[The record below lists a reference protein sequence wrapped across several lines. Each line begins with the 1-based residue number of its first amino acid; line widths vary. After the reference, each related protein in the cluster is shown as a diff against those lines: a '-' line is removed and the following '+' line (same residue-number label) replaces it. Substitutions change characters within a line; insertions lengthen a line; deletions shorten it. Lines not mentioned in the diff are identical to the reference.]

1 MLAID
6 EALTVIAK
14 LIEQSQRSGAP
25 IHDTIVVVGGT
36 ALSAHGIRDLSED
49 VDLYVKTFSDDVVFQ
64 VEREL
69 RESYGPAFKL
79 DVTAMENLWGFI
91 LLRDIDEHS
100 LTYRTLEAAGRS
112 FTIKALSIEDLFL
125 LKLNAGRE
133 KDRQDLPLIA
143 AKTTPEALIER
154 FNVVVQWHGNKPAV
168 PGYADEFV
176 RQLAACYALAPVQVI
191 PRLKL
196 PKFVESMLW
205 ETYYPTPDHRPEVS
219 TLPPTS

>member
-1 MLAID
+1 VLAID

-112 FTIKALSIEDLFL
+112 FTIKALSIEDL
-125 LKLNAGRE
+125 
-133 KDRQDLPLIA
+133 
-143 AKTTPEALIER
+143 
-154 FNVVVQWHGNKPAV
+154 
-168 PGYADEFV
+168 
-176 RQLAACYALAPVQVI
+176 
-191 PRLKL
+191 
-196 PKFVESMLW
+196 
-205 ETYYPTPDHRPEVS
+205 
-219 TLPPTS
+219 